1 MKKCSTSLII
11 RDMHISQQS
20 KRLLSKSLQTINAGE
35 GVEKRELFC
44 TVGGNIN
51 WYSHYGEQYGGAS
64 KKLGIKLPYDP
75 TIPMLGIH
83 PEKNIIERDTC
94 TPMFISALF
103 TVSRTRKQSRC
114 PWTDKWIQKLWY
126 IYTVGYYSAI
136 KIYWVGPN
144 EVDEPRA
151 YYTEW
156 SQKEKDK
163 YCILTCAYGI

>member
-1 MKKCSTSLII
+1 MASLT
-11 RDMHISQQS
+11 RWTWVWVNSWSWWWTGRPGVAAVHGVAKSQT
-20 KRLLSKSLQTINAGE
+20 RLSDWT
-35 GVEKRELFC
+35 EL
-44 TVGGNIN
+44 I
-51 WYSHYGEQYGGAS
+51 E
-64 KKLGIKLPYDP
+64 LPYVS
-75 TIPMLGIH
+75 TIPLLVIYS
-83 PEKNIIERDTC
+83 EKTITGRDTC